1 MYLACVKF
9 DLAGA
14 ILLPHTH
21 LGVGAVS
28 RLLKLLPHTN
38 VFEKLLRLRRKCHY
52 SRVELRGLFS
62 IIQRIA
68 RLTNRRGRGTS

>member
-1 MYLACVKF
+1 MLLLNKAVGYLSMKRADNEPVLDDCAEGRLMYLACVKF

-28 RLLKLLPHTN
+28 
-38 VFEKLLRLRRKCHY
+38 
-52 SRVELRGLFS
+52 
-62 IIQRIA
+62 
-68 RLTNRRGRGTS
+68 